1 MKPTK
6 PADLRQLTD
15 NELQDQ
21 IQRSEDALTNMR
33 FRKAVG
39 QLEEP
44 STIRIIRRDIARLKT
59 IQRERQLAAK
69 G

>member
-15 NELQDQ
+15 NELEDQ
-21 IQRSEDALTNMR
+21 IRRSEESLTNMR

-44 STIRIIRRDIARLKT
+44 STIRVVRRDIARLKT
-59 IQRERQLAAK
+59 IQRQRQLAAK

>member
-15 NELQDQ
+15 SELQDQ
-21 IQRSEDALTNMR
+21 IQRNEEALTNMR

-44 STIRIIRRDIARLKT
+44 STIRIVRRDIARLKT
-59 IQRERQLAAK
+59 IQRERQLAA
-69 G
+69 